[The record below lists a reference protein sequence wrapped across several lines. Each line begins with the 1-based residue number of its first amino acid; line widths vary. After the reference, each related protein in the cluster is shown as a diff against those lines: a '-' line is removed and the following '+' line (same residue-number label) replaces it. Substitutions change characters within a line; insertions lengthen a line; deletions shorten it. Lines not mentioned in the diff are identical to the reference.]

1 MVPKSVRY
9 GAYRKNEIQPI
20 QHNTAGRLLGIE
32 TQVAKRIFYL
42 MPPKRPAEL
51 NSSATPATACNAR
64 TLSRHEATLSA
75 LRRSRTMRT
84 HIGPARILPKNAVPS
99 ASRVLPN
106 TTAPIK
112 EHAARFSQTVLSIV
126 RLHDNSNTLTST
138 AGKPPNLTLKVKT
151 QADQT
156 LGGPFSPYKVAMYL
170 RPRTAPMTPR
180 TSRSLRPLRIMP
192 RMPSQRRP
200 KTSAG
205 EGGVARATAST
216 DEVAEVKFANIEAR
230 GWTVDTTPI
239 GEGSFGTVHLC
250 SSSYN
255 ATKTAKKRVCKAVR
269 LPTSHDREEFRR
281 EVRMLRA
288 CGEHKHI
295 CRIVDVAEDTRFGY
309 LVLQSCTGGEL
320 FDRINSRKLDECEAA
335 MACTDVLSALSFLR
349 AKRIVHRDIKPENLM
364 YKDMKPGS
372 PLLLIDFGFA
382 TQLEYESRR
391 LTEICGTA
399 AYMAPEVLRGDYSLA
414 CDMWSL
420 GVVAHVILA
429 GKLPF
434 NGRNDDEKEAR
445 ILRHT
450 DLSFAG
456 ARTWGTVSD
465 AAKDFIQKLLNPDEH
480 TRMGT
485 RAALQHPWIKMSLAR
500 GAPAAQTHPCASSSN
515 PTWMDKVLQSV
526 QCSPRSRI
534 SPLISAAPHTVKA
547 C

>member
-1 MVPKSVRY
+1 
-9 GAYRKNEIQPI
+9 
-20 QHNTAGRLLGIE
+20 
-32 TQVAKRIFYL
+32 
-42 MPPKRPAEL
+42 
-51 NSSATPATACNAR
+51 
-64 TLSRHEATLSA
+64 
-75 LRRSRTMRT
+75 MRT
-84 HIGPARILPKNAVPS
+84 HIGPARILPKNAIPS

-112 EHAARFSQTVLSIV
+112 EHAARFSQTVLSVV
-126 RLHDNSNTLTST
+126 RIHDHSITLTSN

-151 QADQT
+151 QVDQT
-156 LGGPFSPYKVAMYL
+156 RTLAPFSPYKVAAMHL

-180 TSRSLRPLRIMP
+180 TSRSLRPLHIMS

-205 EGGVARATAST
+205 EGGGARATVSN
-216 DEVAEVKFANIEAR
+216 DVVAEVKFAKIEAR

-239 GEGSFGTVHLC
+239 GEGSFGTVHVC
-250 SSSYN
+250 SASHN
-255 ATKTAKKRVCKAVR
+255 ATKTAKMRVCKAVR
-269 LPTSHDREEFRR
+269 LPTSHDREDFRR
-281 EVRMLRA
+281 EVRMLKA

-309 LVLQSCTGGEL
+309 LVLQACTGGEL
-320 FDRINSRKLDECEAA
+320 FDRINSRKLDEREAA
-335 MACTDVLSALSFLR
+335 KACADVLSALSFLR

-364 YKDMKPGS
+364 YKDMQPGS

-399 AYMAPEVLRGDYSLA
+399 AYTAPEVLRGDYSLA

-420 GVVAHVILA
+420 GVVAHVILT

-450 DLSFAG
+450 VLSFAG

-485 RAALQHPWIKMSLAR
+485 RAALQHPWIMSC
-500 GAPAAQTHPCASSSN
+500 GAPAAQIHPGASSPS
-515 PTWMDKVLQSV
+515 PTWMDKVLQSI

-534 SPLISAAPHTVKA
+534 SPLISAAPHAVMV